1 MLQKTISKVTPAHL
15 KKHNESLL
23 LREIYA
29 HESISRV
36 RLAEL
41 THLSR
46 PSVTELTQGLIE
58 RGLIME
64 IGPEF
69 VQDKVGKKPTL
80 LALNPDAFQMI
91 GIVLKDSTVIGF
103 LLDLR
108 MQIHAQQTCT
118 MQNRR
123 GGELVELVIEVIQ
136 NTLRQATRPLLGI
149 TIGTPGIV
157 NSDSGI
163 IHLTANFDWH
173 NLPLASILSDRFQLP
188 VYIGNDSNLAAIG
201 EYRFGSVQG
210 VRDLVVVEIG
220 EGIGVGILA
229 DGRIIQGST
238 HAAGELGHTP
248 FPTLDDVCV
257 CGRRGCLE
265 TIVSLWGIR
274 QHARRIAAENPA
286 SLLNQIAN
294 GQEITIPMVVQAVEM
309 GDTDVIALLEKAASY
324 LGHAL
329 LTVTHLLNPKVIIL
343 TGSVVDLGE
352 HFVQHVRR
360 TIHEH
365 TLPHISSQIEVI
377 VNRLDDRS
385 ILFGA
390 GAFLLEQELGL

>member
-1 MLQKTISKVTPAHL
+1 MLQKTVSKVTPAHL
-15 KKHNESLL
+15 KKHNEALL

-58 RGLIME
+58 RGLITE
-64 IGPEF
+64 IGPEL

-80 LALNPDAFQMI
+80 LALNPDVFQMI
-91 GIVLKDSTVIGF
+91 GIVLKDSTVIGS

-108 MQIHAQQTCT
+108 MQIQAQQTCA

-123 GGELVELVIEVIQ
+123 SDELIQLVIKVIQ
-136 NTLRQATRPLLGI
+136 QMMQQATRPLLGI

-157 NSDSGI
+157 DSDSGI
-163 IHLTANFDWH
+163 VHIAANFGWH
-173 NLPLASILSDRFQLP
+173 DLPLAHILNERFQLP
-188 VYIGNDSNLAAIG
+188 VYVGNDSNLAAIG
-201 EYRFGSVQG
+201 EYRFGSAQG
-210 VRDLVVVEIG
+210 VHDLVVVEIG

-248 FPTLDDVCV
+248 FPTLDEICV

-265 TIVSLWGIR
+265 TLVSLWGIR
-274 QHARRIAAENPA
+274 QHARRIAQQNPN
-286 SLLNQIAN
+286 SPLNTLAA
-294 GQEITIPMVVQAVEM
+294 GGEITIPMVLQAMEM
-309 GDTDVIALLEKAASY
+309 GDPDVITLVEKAASY

-329 LTVTHLLNPKVIIL
+329 LIVTHLLNPKLIIL
-343 TGSVVDLGE
+343 TGSVVELGE
-352 HFVQHVRR
+352 HFVQQVRR

-365 TLPHISSQIEVI
+365 TLPHISSQIDI
-377 VNRLDDRS
+377 MVNRLDDRS
-385 ILFGA
+385 ILLGA
-390 GAFLLEQELGL
+390 GAVLLEQELGL